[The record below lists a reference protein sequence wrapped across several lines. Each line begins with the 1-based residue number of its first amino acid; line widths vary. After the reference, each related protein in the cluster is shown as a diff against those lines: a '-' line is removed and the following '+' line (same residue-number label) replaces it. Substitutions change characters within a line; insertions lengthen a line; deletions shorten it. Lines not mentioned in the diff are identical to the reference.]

1 MAAPATAQPLTLKC
15 GITVRNRLVKAA
27 MAENMATPDGLPP
40 QKMARPYST
49 WARGG
54 WGMVLTGNVQI
65 NSKYLGQASDV
76 SLNESITYQK
86 QLEEWKAWAA
96 ACDTENVPTIVQ
108 INHPGRQ
115 SPPKAGSKGFFDKN
129 VSSSAVLPLVG
140 PGLFAWA
147 LSHLAFG
154 TPKELSIDEIKDVV
168 RQFAMTAKLAAE
180 AGFAGIQ
187 IHAAHGYLLTQFMSA
202 KVNRR
207 TDKYGGSPAARVK
220 IVLEII
226 EAIREVTPKNF
237 CVGIKVNSVDQS
249 SAELSDCIEQIK
261 LIASAGVDF
270 LEVSG
275 GSMEDPSMFLGKKD
289 QEKISDRTRARE
301 AFFLEFART
310 IRGTIPDVPLM
321 VTGGF
326 RTRLGIENAIS
337 WGDCDMAGL
346 ARPAVMNPAL
356 PSDVIFNENVSDED
370 AKFPIHKVEPS
381 PWLDW
386 LGLRSVGAGAAS
398 KWYGD
403 RIRSM

>member
-1 MAAPATAQPLTLKC
+1 MEASGFMICTTLT
-15 GITVRNRLVKAA
+15 RNA
-27 MAENMATPDGLPP
+27 
-40 QKMARPYST
+40 
-49 WARGG
+49 
-54 WGMVLTGNVQI
+54 GNVQI

-207 TDKYGGSPAARVK
+207 SDKYGGSPAARVK

-275 GSMEDPSMFLGKKD
+275 GSMEDPSVCTVPGSIGKVATSFLYLTRYRCSLARRTRRKSLIAQE
-289 QEKISDRTRARE
+289 QEKLSSLNSRERYVARY
-301 AFFLEFART
+301 LT
-310 IRGTIPDVPLM
+310 CL
-321 VTGGF
+321 
-326 RTRLGIENAIS
+326 
-337 WGDCDMAGL
+337 
-346 ARPAVMNPAL
+346 
-356 PSDVIFNENVSDED
+356 
-370 AKFPIHKVEPS
+370 
-381 PWLDW
+381 
-386 LGLRSVGAGAAS
+386 
-398 KWYGD
+398 
-403 RIRSM
+403 